1 MLESNSAFEM
11 RLEINL
17 DQIARLS
24 EPTVL
29 MQYRSTGNL
38 INADCIH

>member
-1 MLESNSAFEM
+1 MLELNSAFKM

-24 EPTVL
+24 DPTVL
-29 MQYRSTGNL
+29 MQYL
-38 INADCIH
+38 IIDQRVI